1 MPGTSAKTPAVIH
14 NWCNRTIYTAG
25 RPPWYNEEG
34 LMEQAFV
41 IGICGASASGKTTV
55 AKNIIAA
62 LDVPWVSLV
71 SMDSF
76 YKGAEKGW

>member
-1 MPGTSAKTPAVIH
+1 MK
-14 NWCNRTIYTAG
+14 
-25 RPPWYNEEG
+25 E
-34 LMEQAFV
+34 AFV

-62 LDVPWVSLV
+62 LDVPWVSLI

-76 YKGAEKGW
+76 YKGEVFKYFVGIDWSLSSLNQWKIG